1 MAGMNVCTVLHHG
14 FPPTLRIFVS
24 MKKSDIH
31 FTVELDDQNIPEKI
45 YWEATDNPNEGLSD
59 TRAIAISLWDQYHN
73 STLKIDL
80 WTKEMEVVDMKRFMI
95 EIMSGIA
102 DTALNATGDQQMA
115 DDIER
120 TCQVLSKRLEEE
132 IKQQKQQ
139 QQ

>member
-1 MAGMNVCTVLHHG
+1 
-14 FPPTLRIFVS
+14 

-31 FTVELDDQNIPEKI
+31 FSVELDNHNVPEKI

-59 TRAIAISLWDQYHN
+59 TRAIAISLWDHYHT

-80 WTKEMEVVDMKRFMI
+80 WTKDMEVVDMKRFLI

-102 DTALNATGDQQMA
+102 DTAVNATGDQRMA
-115 DDIER
+115 TEIEN
-120 TCQVLSKRLEEE
+120 TCRVLSKRLEEE

-139 QQ
+139 Q

>member
-1 MAGMNVCTVLHHG
+1 
-14 FPPTLRIFVS
+14 

-31 FTVELDDQNIPEKI
+31 FSVELDNQNIPEKI

-59 TRAIAISLWDQYHN
+59 TRAIAISLWDHYHN

-80 WTKEMEVVDMKRFMI
+80 WTKDMEVVDMKRFMI

-102 DTALNATGDQQMA
+102 DTALSATGDQRMA
-115 DDIER
+115 DDIEN
-120 TCQVLSKRLEEE
+120 TCKVLSKRLEEE

>member
-1 MAGMNVCTVLHHG
+1 
-14 FPPTLRIFVS
+14 

-31 FTVELDDQNIPEKI
+31 FAVELDNQNVPEKI

-59 TRAIAISLWDQYHN
+59 TRAIAIAIWDHYHN

-80 WTKEMEVVDMKRFMI
+80 WTKEMEVVDMKRFLI
-95 EIMSGIA
+95 EMMSGIA
-102 DTALNATGDQQMA
+102 DTAASATGDQRMA
-115 DDIER
+115 DDIEN
-120 TCQVLSKRLEEE
+120 TCQVLSKRLEAE